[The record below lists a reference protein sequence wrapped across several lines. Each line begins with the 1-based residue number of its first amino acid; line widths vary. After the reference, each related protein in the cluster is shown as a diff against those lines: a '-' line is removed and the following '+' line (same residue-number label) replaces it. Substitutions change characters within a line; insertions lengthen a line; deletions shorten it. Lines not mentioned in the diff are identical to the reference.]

1 MPSFGAQLRRER
13 EQRKV
18 SLDDMSA
25 STKIGTLFL
34 RAIEDDH
41 FEQLPGGIFNKGFV
55 RAYARYLGLDEEQIV
70 SDFMVA
76 SGAEPAMRPEQAA
89 AAQMAA
95 AQALR
100 ISYEEEAP
108 ASKMPWGT
116 AAVLLL
122 ITALALAIWAFN
134 SREAERRATQLRENQ
149 KPPTTPTA
157 IKESPAPNT
166 TAQSGAEH
174 VPPMATQPEQAVPPQ
189 STEQAA
195 TTPSAPSASAEQQP
209 QSGAFVVMLKA
220 RDDSWISA
228 TVDGSPVPG
237 GTLVAESEKS
247 FTAHRQVVIRAG
259 NSGMLDVYFNGQK
272 LPRQGD
278 EGEVRTLT
286 FDARGLRS
294 GTQPTPAEANTP
306 N

>member
-1 MPSFGAQLRRER
+1 VPSFGAQLRRER

-18 SLDDMSA
+18 TLDDISSA
-25 STKIGTLFL
+25 TKIGTRFL

-70 SDFMVA
+70 SNFLVA
-76 SGAEPAMRPEQAA
+76 SGAESTMRPEQAA
-89 AAQMAA
+89 EAQAVAAQK
-95 AQALR
+95 LR
-100 ISYEEEAP
+100 ISYEEEEP
-108 ASKMPWGT
+108 ASKIPWGT

-122 ITALALAIWAFN
+122 VTALALAIWAFN
-134 SREAERRATQLRENQ
+134 SREAERRVSQPRESPKSATPQTTQ
-149 KPPTTPTA
+149 ASSPPTTTVQ
-157 IKESPAPNT
+157 PA
-166 TAQSGAEH
+166 AQETQASG
-174 VPPMATQPEQAVPPQ
+174 PEQPAVQPAAAPP
-189 STEQAA
+189 A
-195 TTPSAPSASAEQQP
+195 TTEPAEQQP
-209 QSGAFVVMLKA
+209 PAGNFVVMLKA

-237 GTLVAESEKS
+237 ETLVAESQKS

-278 EGEVRTLT
+278 EGQVKTLT
-286 FDARGLRS
+286 FDAQGLRS
-294 GTQPTPAEANTP
+294 AGAQPTPAEAISP